1 MKNEVNN
8 CEVEK
13 KLKEY
18 SQMDKKKFF
27 EKLETTTKNM
37 EY

>member
-18 SQMDKKKFF
+18 SQMDKKQLF
-27 EKLETTTKNM
+27 EKLETTPKNM